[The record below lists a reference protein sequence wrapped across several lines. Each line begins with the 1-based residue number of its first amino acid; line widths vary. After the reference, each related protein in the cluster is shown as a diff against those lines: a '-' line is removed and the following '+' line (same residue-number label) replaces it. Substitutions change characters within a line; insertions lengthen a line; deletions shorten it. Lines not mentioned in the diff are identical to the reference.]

1 MAEMASVYDGWVG
14 WGLWKG
20 VLNGGFRLILGE
32 IKRVV
37 GFWGAVSSLP
47 SRSWVYFVFFFGFVL
62 EFYRLLSIFLEG
74 FNYFLIF
81 LLFLLPFL
89 FEIHVGVSVLL
100 TYFCFQKSI
109 MHLYLFHPVAL
120 FYSFSNKGE

>member
-1 MAEMASVYDGWVG
+1 M
-14 WGLWKG
+14 
-20 VLNGGFRLILGE
+20 NGGDSFNLGGNKESCGVFGARSLRCLPDFGCILC
-32 IKRVV
+32 
-37 GFWGAVSSLP
+37 
-47 SRSWVYFVFFFGFVL
+47 FFGFVL